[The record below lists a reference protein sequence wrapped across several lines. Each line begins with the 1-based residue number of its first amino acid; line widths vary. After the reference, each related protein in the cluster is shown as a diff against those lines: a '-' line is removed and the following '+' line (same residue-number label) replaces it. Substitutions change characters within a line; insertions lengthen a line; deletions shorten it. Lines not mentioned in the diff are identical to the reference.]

1 MNLYIS
7 YFTNVITLKI
17 EKDISNFELK
27 FVPYQWVFKDK
38 NVLFNFTTLF
48 RNTHLSQ
55 MKICVLVFY

>member
-27 FVPYQWVFKDK
+27 FVPYQ
-38 NVLFNFTTLF
+38 
-48 RNTHLSQ
+48 
-55 MKICVLVFY
+55 